1 MLFAYDHNDNRI
13 FIEDTHSNS
22 EYYCPYCGAPLIT
35 KKGEIRQHHFAHKLH
50 HLCSD
55 SWEREH
61 TYDISPWHNEW
72 QNKFPKE
79 NQEIKLVFGDTHHR
93 ADVMIGRTVVEFQ
106 HSIMPVKFFDERN
119 NFYHNLGYK
128 VIWLF
133 DLSPLYEE
141 GQLNKEKTND
151 GYVFYWKNPKKAFNN
166 YDVKSGCIDLFLQLK
181 DNENK
186 SIIQVRDVSECGFEQ
201 FETSEWMNK
210 ADFLEYV
217 GLCNGNC
224 EPPYREDVITNQK
237 FLAFKQKYGIQ
248 LNKQQERALQ
258 AVDGANLLL
267 AVPGSGKTTVLVA
280 RLGYMVKEKGISP
293 NKILA
298 LTFNHRAAEEMK
310 TRYNKTFGTSEG
322 ESIDFR
328 TLNSLCNYIYIS
340 YCKRNNHP
348 IRKLDEGKIISRIIS
363 KIYNDL
369 HPNEYATES
378 DVLELKTAFAY
389 IKNMML
395 KGEDILSLEID
406 MPKISEAY
414 KRYQKALK
422 ENNLMDFDDQM
433 VFAYWILK
441 NNPTVLQGYQKRYQ
455 YICVDEAQDTSKIQH
470 KILQLLF
477 TKNIFMVG
485 DEDQSI
491 YGFRAAFPKA
501 LLNFRYDYRNPFIL
515 RMERN
520 YRSTSKIVDAA
531 QSFISKNSGRYEKN
545 MVAERNDGEDISL
558 ITVNTRAE
566 QFKKLID
573 IAKETTGETAFLYR
587 DNDSAVVLVDAFL
600 RNKTPFVHRKPEMNF
615 FGNKIVKDIVDYL
628 TLSLNPYDA
637 DAFERI
643 CNKGLIYLKAN
654 PKKYTVANS
663 KRRHI
668 TVFEALEEQMQYIKM
683 NYRWRVEE
691 FENIMTSLKNSTTA
705 KAIEIICEEGYSKY
719 AREQHYDLGKI
730 EILKMLAENEPKAEN
745 FLAHL
750 KYLEAEFVKGFD
762 TNHSNPIVLSTIH
775 SSKGLEYNTVY
786 MVDVYDDRFP
796 SSRPNFFSRSKDNS
810 DGEQEERRLFYVG
823 ITRAKNKLY
832 LFNIK
837 TRYSSYL
844 AELFPSEV
852 APRQS
857 TFPTVTV
864 NFTSM
869 PQFNQSQSLVELKR
883 QRELEYEKRRKE
895 AEEAKKKQFETC
907 YNEVKDKFNQQEDRI
922 LDHTGQRWV
931 KCEECGEIKP
941 DYDFASCG
949 GVDHVNLGICSSCS
963 RKRR

>member
-1 MLFAYDHNDNRI
+1 
-13 FIEDTHSNS
+13 
-22 EYYCPYCGAPLIT
+22 
-35 KKGEIRQHHFAHKLH
+35 
-50 HLCSD
+50 
-55 SWEREH
+55 
-61 TYDISPWHNEW
+61 
-72 QNKFPKE
+72 
-79 NQEIKLVFGDTHHR
+79 
-93 ADVMIGRTVVEFQ
+93 
-106 HSIMPVKFFDERN
+106 
-119 NFYHNLGYK
+119 
-128 VIWLF
+128 
-133 DLSPLYEE
+133 
-141 GQLNKEKTND
+141 
-151 GYVFYWKNPKKAFNN
+151 
-166 YDVKSGCIDLFLQLK
+166 
-181 DNENK
+181 
-186 SIIQVRDVSECGFEQ
+186 
-201 FETSEWMNK
+201 
-210 ADFLEYV
+210 
-217 GLCNGNC
+217 
-224 EPPYREDVITNQK
+224 
-237 FLAFKQKYGIQ
+237 
-248 LNKQQERALQ
+248 
-258 AVDGANLLL
+258 
-267 AVPGSGKTTVLVA
+267 
-280 RLGYMVKEKGISP
+280 
-293 NKILA
+293 
-298 LTFNHRAAEEMK
+298 
-310 TRYNKTFGTSEG
+310 
-322 ESIDFR
+322 
-328 TLNSLCNYIYIS
+328 
-340 YCKRNNHP
+340 
-348 IRKLDEGKIISRIIS
+348 
-363 KIYNDL
+363 
-369 HPNEYATES
+369 
-378 DVLELKTAFAY
+378 
-389 IKNMML
+389 
-395 KGEDILSLEID
+395 
-406 MPKISEAY
+406 
-414 KRYQKALK
+414 
-422 ENNLMDFDDQM
+422 
-433 VFAYWILK
+433 
-441 NNPTVLQGYQKRYQ
+441 
-455 YICVDEAQDTSKIQH
+455 
-470 KILQLLF
+470 
-477 TKNIFMVG
+477 MVG

-615 FGNKIVKDIVDYL
+615 FGNKIVKDIVDFL

-643 CNKGLIYLKAN
+643 CNKGLIYLKTN

-796 SSRPNFFSRSKDNS
+796 SSRTNFFSRSKDNS

-837 TRYSSYL
+837 TRYSSYM

-852 APRQS
+852 VPRQS

-864 NFTSM
+864 NFTST
-869 PQFNQSQSLVELKR
+869 PQFNQSQSLEKLKR

-895 AEEAKKKQFETC
+895 AEEAKKKQFEAC

-931 KCEECGEIKP
+931 KCEECGKIKP
-941 DYDFASCG
+941 DYDFASYG
-949 GVDHVNLGICSSCS
+949 GVDHANLGICSSCS